1 MTSKGLIYKIYK
13 CSFNLISKNPIEKW
27 AEDRNRCFS
36 KENIQMANRHL
47 KRCSTSLII
56 REMQIKL
63 QGDIISHLSK
73 RLSSKHLQI
82 TNLRRMQRKG
92 TACTLLVGMGTATT
106 ENSMEV
112 LQKIKENYHCGCCH
126 SVAKSCPALC
136 DSTDSTGTPGFP
148 VLHHLPESG
157 QTHVHRVSDAI
168 QPFHPPSSPSPPA
181 LNLFQHQGLF
191 Q

>member
-1 MTSKGLIYKIYK
+1 MTNKGLIYKIYK
-13 CSFNLISKNPIEKW
+13 CSYNLISKNPIEKW

-82 TNLRRMQRKG
+82 TNFREDAEKRDPLHTVSGNANGYSHYRKQYG
-92 TACTLLVGMGTATT
+92 SSSKKLKRTIIVVIQLLSRVQLF
-106 ENSMEV
+106 V
-112 LQKIKENYHCGCCH
+112 
-126 SVAKSCPALC
+126 

-148 VLHHLPESG
+148 VLHYLPESV
-157 QTHVHRVSDAI
+157 QNHVH
-168 QPFHPPSSPSPPA
+168 
-181 LNLFQHQGLF
+181 
-191 Q
+191 